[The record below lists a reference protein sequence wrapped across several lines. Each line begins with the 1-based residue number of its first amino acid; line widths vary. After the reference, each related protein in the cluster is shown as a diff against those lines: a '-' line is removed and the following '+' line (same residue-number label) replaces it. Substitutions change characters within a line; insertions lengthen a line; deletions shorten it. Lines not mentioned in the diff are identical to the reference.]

1 MQHYRAQLFRITVV
15 ACLLGMHRLVAQSV
29 DANGN
34 GMSDIWELMYGAGAL
49 DPDGDA
55 DGDGVPNRLES
66 FARTDAFDPH
76 SVPGIARSSYPRP
89 NFRVSLNRRLGNCY
103 QLQ

>member
-15 ACLLGMHRLVAQSV
+15 ACLLGMHRLAAQSV

-34 GMSDIWELMYGAGAL
+34 GMSDIWELIYGAGAL
-49 DPDGDA
+49 DPDGDV

-66 FARTDAFDPH
+66 FAGTNPFDPN
-76 SVPGIARSSYPRP
+76 SVPRIASSSYSRT
-89 NFRVSLNRRLGNCY
+89 NWVLMRIWLKC
-103 QLQ
+103 